1 MTALARPCVP
11 CYCLPISA
19 MAGGGLQP
27 ILKLGVPV
35 RGLPPPPND
44 ASVRPVRG
52 GSLFPEISLSLH
64 TKLQGVTRT

>member
-1 MTALARPCVP
+1 
-11 CYCLPISA
+11 